1 MLSGVSMGAS
11 SVFQPWEL
19 SEVRVLVAVLSCAC
33 VADAMLTPCG
43 GGGGREHSG
52 LSCPYFARSWG
63 ECSWLSCPY
72 FDRSGGEHS
81 GLSCPYLAL
90 RGEHSRLSCSYFGRS

>member
-1 MLSGVSMGAS
+1 MLGGVSMGAS

-43 GGGGREHSG
+43 GGGGAGAQWAE
-52 LSCPYFARSWG
+52 LSIFRSLVG
-63 ECSWLSCPY
+63 RVQLAELSIFRPV
-72 FDRSGGEHS
+72 
-81 GLSCPYLAL
+81 
-90 RGEHSRLSCSYFGRS
+90 GR

>member
-1 MLSGVSMGAS
+1 MLGGVSMGAS

-43 GGGGREHSG
+43 GGGGTGAQWAE
-52 LSCPYFARSWG
+52 LSIFRSLVG
-63 ECSWLSCPY
+63 RVQLAELSIFRPV
-72 FDRSGGEHS
+72 
-81 GLSCPYLAL
+81 
-90 RGEHSRLSCSYFGRS
+90 GR